1 MKIVIDQDD
10 NYEDIELTIHCKEI
24 NEQVQ
29 KLLSLLK
36 TDISYLIGKKKDS
49 TYQISLDTIYYIE
62 SIDNKTYIYTDKD
75 VYENNFKL
83 YEIDKK
89 LKHTNFIQISKSCIM
104 NIDKLVSVKALLN
117 GKYEAK
123 LLNKE
128 VLIISRRYV
137 ADFKKIFGI

>member
-1 MKIVIDQDD
+1 MKIIIDQDD
-10 NYEDIELTIHCKEI
+10 ECEDIELIVHCKEI

-36 TDISYLIGKKKDS
+36 SDNSYLIGKKKDS
-49 TYQISLDTIYYIE
+49 TYQLTLDNIYYIE
-62 SIDNKTYIYTDKD
+62 SIDNKTFIYTNND

-83 YEIDKK
+83 YEIDDK

-104 NIDKLVSVKALLN
+104 NIDKLVSVKAMLN
-117 GKYEAK
+117 GKYEAR
-123 LLNKE
+123 LLNEE

-137 ADFKKIFGI
+137 ADFKIAFGI